1 MNQFQ
6 NYLPQNKYM
15 KHYLLLVQK
24 RQTEVLDKESNHVH
38 HVLPKSVF
46 PEYRTEK
53 WNLVTLTPREHFIA
67 HLLLWRGTEWKEMQ
81 QAMWLMNN
89 DSSTHGNKR
98 LTGRQYQILQEQIRP
113 IYSEYMSK
121 CMKGKV
127 LCLDHFGEKHWVDVD
142 DPRIKTGELFSYQIM
157 NPVSTVGRY
166 VVIPPKET
174 IIKQGL
180 KSVYD
185 ANGNFM
191 MVNLNDYDPSKHTF
205 INNGKT
211 NIILPNGRRMKIST
225 DVYDPKIHKHVN
237 AGKMNAVDVETG
249 KIIQADVNDPRFKTG
264 EIKQYRSEYV
274 GSEKHRN
281 MLIERN
287 KISRTWIKHPDG
299 RSITV
304 LPEEVEQYLAD
315 GWSRGRHYSASAEGK
330 ANMCKQLSQRKW
342 INNGKDSKMINESEL
357 EKYLS
362 DGWRAGRII
371 PSRKTSLKTNID
383 NTAID
388 LFSI

>member
-1 MNQFQ
+1 
-6 NYLPQNKYM
+6 M

-24 RQTEVLDKESNHVH
+24 RQTEVLDKEGNHVH
-38 HVLPKSVF
+38 HVLPKSVL

-113 IYSEYMSK
+113 IYSEMMSK

-127 LCLDHFGEKHWVDVD
+127 LCLDHFGEKHWVDVT
-142 DPRIKTGELFSYQIM
+142 DPRIKTGELFNYQYIFPAQ
-157 NPVSTVGRY
+157 NRNFLQPQYDLEGSKPNTK
-166 VVIPPKET
+166 P
-174 IIKQGL
+174 
-180 KSVYD
+180 VYD
-185 ANGNFM
+185 ENGKFM
-191 MVNLNDYDPSKHTF
+191 MVSLDEYDPSKHTSLGT
-205 INNGKT
+205 GKT

-237 AGKMNAVDVETG
+237 AGKMNAVDAETG

-357 EKYLS
+357 ENYLA

-371 PSRKTSLKTNID
+371 PSRKTSPKTNID
-383 NTAID
+383 SSSVN